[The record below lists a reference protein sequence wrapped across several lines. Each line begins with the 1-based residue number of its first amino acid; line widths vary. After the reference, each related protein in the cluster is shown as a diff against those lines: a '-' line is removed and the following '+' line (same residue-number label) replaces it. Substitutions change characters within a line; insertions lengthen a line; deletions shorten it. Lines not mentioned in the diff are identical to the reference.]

1 MKKSPNEVMAKF
13 RTSKPAIGLAFR
25 ALLESGDVIVA
36 HQRLAHCPGTNLC
49 DTPRTNIYFRVTH
62 IHFDRLVRSYVNGV
76 EPWLGFNGLS
86 SLIDGAFISFDNP
99 SHSEAKRSDDD
110 EHHDDNIKMENRK
123 LLAARPLGLEKPVLT
138 DTQIQDFV
146 RMGYVTLPGFIGA
159 ELLEKATTQI
169 RKVTRLGRVR
179 YNSKR
184 MYPGGEKGVAEIRRP
199 VLLGPQ
205 FMDLMYKSGLVDA
218 VEQLI
223 GPMNVVVADGISDV
237 FSIPRSSTKEQDD
250 DAERKEFILDGPL
263 RKGGW
268 HVDTGRAR
276 FKGRGFDHL
285 VRVGVCLSD
294 GLGADENRGHVVVWP
309 GKYPYFFV
317 ILVASYCGCK
327 YYFIFMTDF
336 LNLFDNDTT

>member
-1 MKKSPNEVMAKF
+1 MTRF
-13 RTSKPAIGLAFR
+13 RTSKPDVGPAFR
-25 ALLESGDVIVA
+25 ALLEPGDVIVA
-36 HQRLAHCPGTNLC
+36 HQRLAHCAGTNLC
-49 DTPRTNIYFRVTH
+49 DNPRTNIYFRVTH
-62 IHFDRLVRSYVNGV
+62 IHFDRLVRSYVRSS

-86 SLIDGAFISFDNP
+86 SLIDGAFISFDTP
-99 SHSEAKRSDDD
+99 SQNETKHGDED
-110 EHHDDNIKMENRK
+110 EHDNNNIEMENRK
-123 LLAARPLGLEKPVLT
+123 LLAVRPLGLEQPVLT
-138 DTQIQDFV
+138 DTQIHNFV
-146 RMGYVTLPGFIGA
+146 HVGYVTLPGFVGK
-159 ELLEKATTQI
+159 ELLDNARAQI

-179 YNSKR
+179 YNAKR
-184 MYPGGEKGVAEIRRP
+184 MYPGGAKGVVEPRRP
-199 VLLGPQ
+199 VLLGPH

-237 FSIPRSSTKEQDD
+237 FWLPRSSTSEQDGSEKQD
-250 DAERKEFILDGPL
+250 FTLDGPL

-309 GKYPYFFV
+309 GMSHRFFLTYFW
-317 ILVASYCGCK
+317 K
-327 YYFIFMTDF
+327 IFQIQEF
-336 LNLFDNDTT
+336 LHIHN